1 MTEHAAAK
9 IPRRR
14 IDGAWYGFLT
24 VGFLVIGLAGI
35 FGTYASQ
42 VPYQRGELAEQ
53 VLDRAAATHTAAEL
67 AGLKSELGDNAA
79 IMARQNVPLAE
90 NITAARAATRAIAG
104 RGRTTRRRRRWM
116 RTRWRRRRMPRRLCM
131 RGDHRDHAAA
141 QQ

>member
-42 VPYQRGELAEQ
+42 VPYQRGELA
-53 VLDRAAATHTAAEL
+53 AAEL

-90 NITAARAATRAIAG
+90 NITAARAATRARAG
-104 RGRTTRRRRRWM
+104 AEAAGVAHGL
-116 RTRWRRRRMPRRLCM
+116 RLDIGLITVGCALFGCFLLGASGNQA
-131 RGDHRDHAAA
+131 RKK
-141 QQ
+141 

>member
-53 VLDRAAATHTAAEL
+53 VLDRAAATHNAAEL

-90 NITAARAATRAIAG
+90 RIAAARAATRVRAADEATG
-104 RGRTTRRRRRWM
+104 VAHGL
-116 RTRWRRRRMPRRLCM
+116 RLDIGLITVGCALFGCFLLGASGNQV
-131 RGDHRDHAAA
+131 REK
-141 QQ
+141 